1 MPDYP
6 ARRTMMV
13 DTQIRPSDVTKFPI
27 IEAFLRIP
35 REVYVPSHLTE
46 AAYAGEN
53 LMLSEGRVMLEPRT
67 LSKML
72 DALNILPNELVLDVG
87 AGLGYSTAVIAQ
99 LAEAVVGVEDN
110 DAQATDAQANLGSQA
125 IDNAVIHQ
133 GPLTEGDAQ
142 HGPYDVIIIQGG
154 VEFLPDALSAQLKDG
169 GRVVCLFM
177 SGALG
182 VVRLGMQRHGSI
194 AWRDIF
200 NAAAPVIPGF
210 AKAQEFTL

>member
-27 IEAFLRIP
+27 IEAFLHIP
-35 REVYVPSHLTE
+35 REVFVPTHLKE

-53 LMLSEGRVMLEPRT
+53 LMLGEGRILLEPRT
-67 LSKML
+67 MAKML
-72 DALNILPNELVLDVG
+72 DALNITRTELVLDVG

-99 LAEAVVGVEDN
+99 LAEAVVGVEENDSFAA
-110 DAQATDAQANLGSQA
+110 DAQTNLGTQA

-133 GPLTEGDAQ
+133 GPLVEGDAQ
-142 HGPYDVIIIQGG
+142 HGPYDVIIVQGG
-154 VEFLPDALSAQLKDG
+154 VEVLPDALVAQLKEG
-169 GRVVCLFM
+169 GRVACLFM

-182 VVRLGMQRHGSI
+182 VGRLGVRQHGTI

-200 NAAAPVIPGF
+200 NAAAPVVPGF
-210 AKAQEFTL
+210 AKAPEFTL

>member
-35 REVYVPSHLTE
+35 REVFVPSHLTE

-53 LMLSEGRVMLEPRT
+53 LMIGEGRVMLEART
-67 LSKML
+67 LAKML
-72 DALNILPNELVLDVG
+72 DALNILRNELVLDVG

-99 LAEAVVGVEDN
+99 LAEAVVGVEEN
-110 DAQATDAQANLGSQA
+110 DALASDAQTNLGAQA
-125 IDNAVIHQ
+125 IDNAVIHN
-133 GPLTEGDAQ
+133 GPLVKGDVQ
-142 HGPYDVIIIQGG
+142 HGPYDVIIVQGG
-154 VEFLPDALSAQLKDG
+154 VELLPDVLSAQLKDG
-169 GRVVCLFM
+169 GRVACLFM

-182 VVRLGMQRHGSI
+182 VVRLGVKQHGSI

-210 AKAQEFTL
+210 AKAPEFTF